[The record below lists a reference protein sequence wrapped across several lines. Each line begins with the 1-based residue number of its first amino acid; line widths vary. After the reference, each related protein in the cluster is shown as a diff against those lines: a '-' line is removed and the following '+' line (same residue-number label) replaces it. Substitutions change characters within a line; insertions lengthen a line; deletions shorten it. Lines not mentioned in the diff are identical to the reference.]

1 LANRA
6 DGDTFRRRLFF
17 IFPHRKNRNKSIA
30 MTNNKQFLFE
40 SRISSITDGG
50 GSTVTSTAPDEDGN
64 SATLF
69 FVTSYSNFEKLG
81 E

>member
-1 LANRA
+1 
-6 DGDTFRRRLFF
+6 
-17 IFPHRKNRNKSIA
+17 
-30 MTNNKQFLFE
+30 MTNDNQFLFE

-50 GSTVTSTAPDEDGN
+50 GSTVTSTAPDEEGN
-64 SATLF
+64 SGTLF